1 MTTINK
7 NINFTTGVKE
17 ETVIISLGGSMIIP
31 EELDVQFLQ
40 AFRELIL
47 SHVKQGV
54 KFVIICGGGKI
65 ARKYQAVAKELG
77 TPSDIDLDWIGIA
90 SLKLNAELLRVVFGE
105 YAHDK
110 VVDDLSSNFTF
121 EKPIVIGS
129 ADKPGRSSDWDAVAA
144 ANTVGAKK
152 IINLSNIDHVYDAD
166 PKLNPDAKKLEKI
179 SWAQYRSIIPKEWT
193 SGLNSPFD
201 PVASEMA
208 EANGIHVVIMNGK
221 PIDNLVNYLKGEKF
235 QGTVIS

>member
-1 MTTINK
+1 M
-7 NINFTTGVKE
+7 KE

-31 EELDVQFLQ
+31 EELDIKFLRD
-40 AFRELIL
+40 FKELIL
-47 SHVKQGV
+47 SHVKNGT

-65 ARKYQAVAKELG
+65 ARKYQAAAKELG
-77 TPSDIDLDWIGIA
+77 TPVDVDLDWIGIA

-110 VVDDLSSNFTF
+110 VVDDLSSSFVF

-166 PKLNPDAKKLEKI
+166 PKTNPNAKKLEAI
-179 SWAQYRSIIPKEWT
+179 SWAEYRSIIPKEWS

-208 EANGIHVVIMNGK
+208 EQNGINVVIMNGK
-221 PIDNLVNYLKGEKF
+221 PIDNLVKYLNGEKF